1 LSYAHIILGAAVF
14 AAACTA
20 APAGSQSPQT
30 VSETPPPLPSSAS
43 ILAASCSGCHSA
55 GSAPATPSLAGRS
68 ADEIAAGVMAYKS
81 DQSGT
86 TVMHRIARGYTQ
98 AEIETIS
105 AYLGGAA
112 E

>member
-1 LSYAHIILGAAVF
+1 MSYAHIILGAAVF

-20 APAGSQSPQT
+20 APAGSQSLQT
-30 VSETPPPLPSSAS
+30 ISETPPLPSSAS

-55 GSAPATPSLAGRS
+55 GSAPATPTLAGRS
-68 ADEIAAGVMAYKS
+68 ADEIAAGFMAYKS